1 MEQILNVMPAEE
13 LFGAESALVVQNCGA
28 AITGVESLGS
38 IYQLAVGVLGI
49 FFVSIFVYFFEIF
62 RHLVI
67 SSMSGTAKRSDI
79 HIYSSEI
86 KNIEIVT
93 SVVGTLLL
101 TLLVMR
107 LSVMEGVSVL
117 FCPLSHLSHWGLGG
131 YALLAIVATMAG
143 ERAMLYIVGVVSG
156 KQEACNDI
164 WHIKLLHF
172 SLVIILLSPLLLF
185 ALLTDGAAA
194 KYTLYISVAV
204 CSVLFIFFLKET
216 FSLFR
221 AQRFSIFHWILYLC
235 ALELLPLSLLL
246 APIARG

>member
-1 MEQILNVMPAEE
+1 MEQILNIIPAEE
-13 LFGAESALVVQNCGA
+13 LFGAESALVAHGGST

-38 IYQLAVGVLGI
+38 VYQLAVGVLGI
-49 FFVSIFVYFFEIF
+49 FFMSIFVYFFELF
-62 RHLVI
+62 RHLVLSSI
-67 SSMSGTAKRSDI
+67 SGRAKRSDI

-101 TLLVMR
+101 MLLVMR
-107 LSVMEGVSVL
+107 LSVMEGVSTL
-117 FCPLSHLSHWGLGG
+117 FYPLSHLSHWGLGG
-131 YALLAIVATMAG
+131 FALLAIAATMAG
-143 ERAMLYIVGVVSG
+143 ERAMLYVVGVVSG
-156 KQEACNDI
+156 RQDACNDI
-164 WHIKLLHF
+164 WHIKQLHY
-172 SLVIILLSPLLLF
+172 SLVVILLSPLLLF

-194 KYTLYISVAV
+194 RVALYISVAV
-204 CSVLFIFFLKET
+204 CSVLFVFFLKET